1 MRQCTRGGESHWG
14 MRNRNADDV
23 RIRRAA
29 ATTTI
34 LSQPS
39 RQRLA
44 QRVGR
49 FVPRRACDG
58 RVDRISIHHVN
69 ISSTAAV
76 ATSAMA
82 ERAPRKPPRR
92 PARAADHA
100 AKQAGEVRRSAPLLQ
115 ATTSMPITPH

>member
-1 MRQCTRGGESHWG
+1 MRQCTHGGESHWG
-14 MRNRNADDV
+14 VRNRNADDV

-58 RVDRISIHHVN
+58 RVDRISMHHVN
-69 ISSTAAV
+69 SNSTAV
-76 ATSAMA
+76 A

-92 PARAADHA
+92 PARAAGHA
-100 AKQAGEVRRSAPLLQ
+100 AEQGGEVRRSAPLLQ